1 MKRRIALYDVT
12 FDKGGPLRL
21 LAPLTLCLLLVP
33 TFAQDRTTPAATFDQ
48 WIQRYSDE
56 VMRFNID
63 AAASRRYFRLSDPR
77 FQDRIEGQISPRTTA
92 RREENYALMRR
103 GLEELK
109 RFEKAPLTD
118 AQRKSFNII
127 RWDLETRTEGR
138 AFDDY
143 EFPFVQN
150 GPGAHTSLVQLLTVN
165 HPLNTAKDAE
175 NYISRLRLL
184 PARMDESIVEA
195 RRISGRGLR
204 PPSFVLQQVVVQ
216 INGFLQI
223 PAASSPLVTR
233 FIEGTAAIK
242 DLAASRRQELVTVA
256 QQVTTNGVYPAWR
269 RALAL
274 VEGEIPRATTD
285 AGLWRF
291 PNGSEAYEY
300 ALKRFTTT
308 SMSPEEIHDLGLR
321 MVAEIEGRM
330 DNVLRQ
336 LGYAEGSVRARMD
349 KMRADQPKF
358 PDTAE
363 GRAQY
368 QSFIADIVK
377 DAERRAPQL
386 FDRLP
391 KMPVV
396 AKAYPEFMG
405 ARAPSYSL
413 GATDGSRPGTYQ
425 YPVVGVPL
433 TKFGVRT
440 VAYHEAIPG
449 HHFQGALQAEDTTL
463 PRFQQDGV
471 FGNNS
476 AIGEGWGL
484 YAERVVAEEGWYE
497 GDLAGLLGQL
507 DAEVFRARRLVV
519 DTGLHAKRWTREQ
532 AIDYLGPNPAGSAVA
547 EVERYV
553 SNPGQAC
560 SYMIGE
566 LKIIELRER
575 AKKDL
580 GSRFSLREF
589 HTAILGAG
597 RVPLDILD
605 TVITG
610 WIKSKA

>member
-1 MKRRIALYDVT
+1 M
-12 FDKGGPLRL
+12 
-21 LAPLTLCLLLVP
+21 
-33 TFAQDRTTPAATFDQ
+33 
-48 WIQRYSDE
+48 
-56 VMRFNID
+56 MRFNTD
-63 AAASRRYFRLSDPR
+63 AAAARRYFRLSDPR
-77 FQDRIEGQISPRTTA
+77 FQDQIEGQINPRTAA

-109 RFEKAPLTD
+109 QFEKTPLTET
-118 AQRKSFNII
+118 QRKSLAII
-127 RWDLETRTEGR
+127 RWDLETRVEGR

-165 HPLNTAKDAE
+165 HPLNTARDAE
-175 NYISRLRLL
+175 NYIARLRLL
-184 PARMDESIVEA
+184 PTRMDESIVEA
-195 RRISGRGLR
+195 RRIAGKGLR
-204 PPSFVLQQVVVQ
+204 PPRFVLEQVA
-216 INGFLQI
+216 LQI
-223 PAASSPLVTR
+223 RTFLEIPTANSPLVSR
-233 FIEGTAAIK
+233 FAESTTGIK
-242 DLAASRRQELVTVA
+242 DLSAARRQELLSQA
-256 QQVTTNGVYPAWR
+256 QQLTTSGVYPAWR

-274 VEGEIPRATTD
+274 VEGEIPKATTD

-291 PNGSEAYEY
+291 PNGSEAYEF

-308 SMSPEEIHDLGLR
+308 SLSPDEIHALGLK
-321 MVAEIEGRM
+321 MVAELEDRM
-330 DNVLRQ
+330 DGVLRQ
-336 LGYAEGSVRARMD
+336 LGYTEGTVRARMD
-349 KMRADQPKF
+349 KMRADQPRF

-368 QSFIADIVK
+368 QSFIADIVR
-377 DAERRAPQL
+377 DAERRATQL
-386 FDRLP
+386 FDRIP

-396 AKAYPEFMG
+396 AQAYPDFMG

-433 TKFGVRT
+433 TRFGVRT

-449 HHFQGALQAEDTTL
+449 HHFQGALQAEDTAL

-497 GDLAGLLGQL
+497 GDLIGLLGQL

-519 DTGLHAKRWTREQ
+519 DTGLHAKRWTRDQ

-566 LKIIELRER
+566 LKIIELREL
-575 AKKDL
+575 AKKEL
-580 GSRFSLREF
+580 GPRFSLREF
-589 HTAILGAG
+589 HNRVLGAG

-605 TVITG
+605 TVITN
-610 WIKSKA
+610 WIQSKA

>member
-1 MKRRIALYDVT
+1 MRLLTALA
-12 FDKGGPLRL
+12 FPLL
-21 LAPLTLCLLLVP
+21 LAPL
-33 TFAQDRTTPAATFDQ
+33 FAQTRPAATTNLDE
-48 WIQRYSDE
+48 WIQRFSDE
-56 VMRFNID
+56 VMRFNTD
-63 AAASRRYFRLSDPR
+63 AAAARRYFRVSDPR
-77 FQDRIEGQISPRTTA
+77 FQDQIEGQINPRTAA
-92 RREENYALMRR
+92 RREEFYALMRR
-103 GLEELK
+103 GMEQLK
-109 RFEKAPLTD
+109 AFETVSLTE
-118 AQRKSFNII
+118 AQRKAFNII
-127 RWDLETRTEGR
+127 RWDLETRSEGR
-138 AFDDY
+138 GFDDY

-184 PARMDESIVEA
+184 PTRMDESIVEA
-195 RRISGRGLR
+195 RRISGKGLR
-204 PPSFVLQQVVVQ
+204 PPRFVLEQVVLQ
-216 INGFLQI
+216 IRTFLDI
-223 PAASSPLVTR
+223 PAANSPLVTR
-233 FIEGTAAIK
+233 LAEGTAGIK
-242 DLAASRRQELVTVA
+242 DLAAARRQELITLA
-256 QQVTTNGVYPAWR
+256 QQLTTNGVYPAWR

-274 VEGEIPRATTD
+274 VEGEIPKATTD

-291 PNGSEAYEY
+291 SNGSEAYEY

-308 SMSPEEIHDLGLR
+308 SLSPDEIHALGLK

-330 DNVLRQ
+330 DGVLRQ
-336 LGYAEGSVRARMD
+336 LGYMEGAVRARID
-349 KMRADQPKF
+349 KMRADQPQF
-358 PDTAE
+358 PNTAE

-368 QSFIADIVK
+368 QAFIADIVK
-377 DAERRAPQL
+377 DAERRATQL
-386 FDRLP
+386 FDRVP

-396 AKAYPEFMG
+396 AQAYPDFMG
-405 ARAPSYSL
+405 ARAPSYAL

-440 VAYHEAIPG
+440 VAYHEAVPG
-449 HHFQGALQAEDTTL
+449 HHFQGALQAEDTAL

-497 GDLAGLLGQL
+497 GDLVGLLGQL

-519 DTGLHAKRWTREQ
+519 DTGLHFKRWTREQ

-575 AKKDL
+575 AKKEL
-580 GSRFSLREF
+580 GPRFSLREF
-589 HTAILGAG
+589 HNSVLGAG

-605 TVITG
+605 TVITS